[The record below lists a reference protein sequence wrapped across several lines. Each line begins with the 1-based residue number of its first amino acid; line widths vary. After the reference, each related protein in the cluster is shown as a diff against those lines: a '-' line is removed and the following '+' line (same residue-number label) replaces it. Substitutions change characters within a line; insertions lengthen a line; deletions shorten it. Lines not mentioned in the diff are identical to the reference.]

1 MRYSKTTN
9 QFYPEEFSYPDI
21 PKDVVT
27 IPDSDFDLAM
37 NRGPDEDF
45 SLVGGRIV
53 ISKIAKS
60 PAPVPTEV
68 EMYQAR
74 LALLSIGVT
83 SQDILAKIDLLPS
96 PQKEQAQ
103 IMFEFSPKVKRD
115 NGFVTQLAPALGL
128 TDIQIDQLFVVAST
142 L

>member
-9 QFYPEEFSYPDI
+9 NFYPESCHYTDLPADI
-21 PKDVVT
+21 VT
-27 IPDSDFDLAM
+27 VTQNDFELAM
-37 NRGPDEDF
+37 NRQPDEDF
-45 SLVGGRIV
+45 SLVNGRIV
-53 ISKIAKS
+53 ISKIAKP
-60 PAPVPTEV
+60 PAPVPTAV

-115 NGFVTQLAPALGL
+115 NGFLTQLAPALGL